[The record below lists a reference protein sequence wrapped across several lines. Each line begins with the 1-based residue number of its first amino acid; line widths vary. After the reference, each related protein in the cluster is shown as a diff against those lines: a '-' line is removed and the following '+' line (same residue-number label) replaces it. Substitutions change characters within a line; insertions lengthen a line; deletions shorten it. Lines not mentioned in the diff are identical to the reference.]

1 MSDAPQTKGETTPNI
16 QKEKIQRPKK
26 NQRKHARQ
34 GFQPQLIM
42 KEHVERDEK
51 TRKSKRNKK
60 KKKKKKKQKKNKK
73 KKKKQTNKQ
82 TKQNKT
88 KQKQKQKQNHFP
100 TNQPKHASSLPFF
113 LIMIEIVRFHLHQR
127 LCWGDHRLSK
137 RLDSWE
143 DSVKEEF
150 GRLQLGDVKIL
161 IGIRQIRGSKCFRS
175 CLGHTKP
182 HVSHVP
188 SKAV

>member
-60 KKKKKKKQKKNKK
+60 KKKKKKTKKKQKK
-73 KKKKQTNKQ
+73 KKKNKQTN
-82 TKQNKT
+82 KQNKT
-88 KQKQKQKQNHFP
+88 KQNKNKNKNKTTSQP
-100 TNQPKHASSLPFF
+100 TNQNTPLLSLFF
-113 LIMIEIVRFHLHQR
+113 
-127 LCWGDHRLSK
+127 
-137 RLDSWE
+137 
-143 DSVKEEF
+143 
-150 GRLQLGDVKIL
+150 
-161 IGIRQIRGSKCFRS
+161 
-175 CLGHTKP
+175 
-182 HVSHVP
+182 
-188 SKAV
+188 